1 METREM
7 TCEEEIRALN
17 LERHLEQRII
27 SKHNKEIISAVDR
40 ENQKI
45 RSRAECDLSS
55 EMERMSVK
63 YTKYNEQNLA
73 LKNACFALADALKNE
88 QLC

>member
-17 LERHLEQRII
+17 LERHIEQRII
-27 SKHNKEIISAVDR
+27 SKYNKEIVYAVDR
-40 ENQKI
+40 ENQKT
-45 RSRAECDLSS
+45 RNKAECDLYS
-55 EMERMSVK
+55 ETERMNAR
-63 YTKYNEQNLA
+63 YTRQNEQNLA

-88 QLC
+88 Q